1 MRGHPCGVPWAEGGH
16 KGRPCRG
23 SETLVT
29 LSSPLQEIPG
39 VGPARARALAEA
51 GYETVRDLLHH
62 LPARYDDR
70 RGVHAVAEAVAGGS
84 YTLRGR
90 LGSVRRIRTRRRGF
104 SLVRGILSDGTSS
117 IPVVWFNRPYLASG
131 SLEGAEW
138 LLHGEVRE
146 GRSGPELL
154 NPSCE
159 RPEQAI
165 HGARIVP
172 VYPAAGGIG
181 PALLRRILDTILE
194 KVDLRREVP
203 ETLPADLLA
212 RRGLPPL
219 GEALHALHAPA
230 EGDPGELNGRRS
242 PAHARVIYQELLELQ
257 LGLALLRGRE
267 RDERRTRSYP
277 VDGSLRSVARSILPF
292 PLTAAQKRALREIVA
307 DLQGPRPMLRLLQG
321 DVGSGKT
328 IVAALAL
335 VVALENGY
343 QGALMAPT
351 QLVAEQHFASLE
363 RLLGNRYRLGL
374 FTGTKGDSRL
384 REELA
389 AGEIRL
395 AVGTHALIQ
404 EGIGFLDLGLAVVDE
419 QHRFGVLQR
428 GLLRD
433 KGGAGGQAPDLLVMT
448 ATPIPRSLALAA
460 WGDLDVST
468 IDELPPGRT
477 PIATEVLPVKKRRE
491 VYKRLREELEAGGR
505 AYVVFPLIEEGVEEM
520 GERVRE
526 YLSDVPS
533 AVLHGRMP
541 AAERARAMAAFAAG
555 EVRVLISTTV
565 IEVGVDVPEATWM
578 VIESAERFGLAQ
590 LHQLRGRVGRGPR
603 PSRCIALHGKLTE
616 SGERRLKAFEE
627 TTDGFRIAEEDLA
640 IRGPGELLGLRQAG
654 LPGFRVARL
663 PDDLEWLEKA
673 RDDARELLA
682 RPGELEMLRQRM
694 EPKQRGEAGGV

>member
-1 MRGHPCGVPWAEGGH
+1 M
-16 KGRPCRG
+16 
-23 SETLVT
+23 
-29 LSSPLQEIPG
+29 
-39 VGPARARALAEA
+39 GPARARALSEA
-51 GYETVRDLLHH
+51 GYETVSGLLYH
-62 LPARYDDR
+62 LPFRYEDR
-70 RGVHAVAEAVAGGS
+70 RVVHAVSDAVSGGS

-90 LGSVRRIRTRRRGF
+90 LASVRRIRTHRRAF
-104 SLVRGILSDGTSS
+104 SLVRGVLSDGTGS
-117 IPVVWFNRPYLASG
+117 IPVVWFNRPYLASQ
-131 SLEGAEW
+131 SLEGEEW

-146 GRSGPELL
+146 SKSGPELL

-165 HGARIVP
+165 HGARIAP

-194 KVDLRREVP
+194 KVDLPSEVP

-212 RRGLPPL
+212 RHGLPPL
-219 GEALHALHAPA
+219 GEALQALHAPE
-230 EGDPGELNGRRS
+230 EGNPEELNRRRS
-242 PAHARVIYQELLELQ
+242 PAHLRLIYEELLKLQ
-257 LGLALLRGRE
+257 LGLALLRERE
-267 RDERRTRSYP
+267 RDEKRTRRYS
-277 VDGSLRSVARSILPF
+277 VDDRLRGVARSILPF
-292 PLTAAQKRALREIVA
+292 PLTRAQKRALREIVA

-343 QGALMAPT
+343 QGAFMAPT

-363 RLLGNRYRLGL
+363 RLLGSRYRLGL

-384 REELA
+384 RKELA

-404 EGIGFLDLGLAVVDE
+404 EGIGFRDLGLAVVDE

-428 GLLRD
+428 GLLRS
-433 KGGAGGQAPDLLVMT
+433 KGKTPDMLVMT

-477 PIATEVLPVKKRRE
+477 PIGTEVLLTKKRKE

-505 AYVVFPLIEEGVEEM
+505 AYVVFPVIEEGVEEM

-526 YLSDVPS
+526 YLSDFPS
-533 AVLHGRMP
+533 AVLHGRIP
-541 AAERARAMAAFAAG
+541 AAERERTMAAFAAG

-654 LPGFRVARL
+654 LPGFRIARL
-663 PDDLEWLEKA
+663 PDDLEWLKKA
-673 RDDARELLA
+673 RDDAKELLP
-682 RPGELEMLRQRM
+682 RLGELELLRQSVQ
-694 EPKQRGEAGGV
+694 PKGSGEVGGL

>member
-1 MRGHPCGVPWAEGGH
+1 
-16 KGRPCRG
+16 
-23 SETLVT
+23 
-29 LSSPLQEIPG
+29 
-39 VGPARARALAEA
+39 VGPARARALSEA
-51 GYETVRDLLHH
+51 GYETVRDLLYH
-62 LPARYDDR
+62 LPFRYEDR
-70 RGVHAVAEAVAGGS
+70 RAVHAVSDAAPGGS

-90 LGSVRRIRTRRRGF
+90 LASVRRIRTHRRGF
-104 SLVRGILSDGTSS
+104 SLVRGILSDGTGS
-117 IPVVWFNRPYLASG
+117 IPVVWFNRPYLASQ
-131 SLEGAEW
+131 SLEGEEW

-146 GRSGPELL
+146 SKSGPELL

-159 RPEQAI
+159 RPDQAI
-165 HGARIVP
+165 HGARIAP

-194 KVDLRREVP
+194 KVDLPREVP

-219 GEALHALHAPA
+219 GEALQALHAPE
-230 EGDPGELNGRRS
+230 EGDPEELNRRRS
-242 PAHARVIYQELLELQ
+242 PAHGRLIYQELLELQ
-257 LGLALLRGRE
+257 LGLALLRERE
-267 RDERRTRSYP
+267 RDEKRTRHYS
-277 VDGSLRSVARSILPF
+277 VDDKLRGVARSVLPF
-292 PLTAAQKRALREIVA
+292 PLTRAQKRALREIVT

-343 QGALMAPT
+343 QGAFMAPT
-351 QLVAEQHFASLE
+351 QLVAEQHFASLQ
-363 RLLGNRYRLGL
+363 RLLGDRYRLGL
-374 FTGTKGDSRL
+374 FTGSR
-384 REELA
+384 RA
-389 AGEIRL
+389 VAGEVQL

-404 EGIGFLDLGLAVVDE
+404 EGFEFRNLGLAVVDE

-428 GLLRD
+428 GLLRS
-433 KGGAGGQAPDLLVMT
+433 KGKTPDMLVMT

-477 PIATEVLPVKKRRE
+477 PIATEVLPIKKRRE
-491 VYKRLREELEAGGR
+491 VYKRLREELNAGGR
-505 AYVVFPLIEEGVEEM
+505 AYVVFPTIEEGSASVAEL
-520 GERVRE
+520 GEKVRE
-526 YLSDVPS
+526 YLSDIPS

-541 AAERARAMAAFAAG
+541 AAERERTMAAFAAG

-565 IEVGVDVPEATWM
+565 IEVGMDVPEATWM

-590 LHQLRGRVGRGPR
+590 LHQLRGRVGRGAR
-603 PSRCIALHGKLTE
+603 PSRCLALHGKLTE

-654 LPGFRVARL
+654 LPGFRIARL

-673 RDDARELLA
+673 RDDARDLLP
-682 RPGELEMLRQRM
+682 RLGELDLLRQSVQ
-694 EPKQRGEAGGV
+694 PKGSGEVGGL

>member
-1 MRGHPCGVPWAEGGH
+1 
-16 KGRPCRG
+16 
-23 SETLVT
+23 
-29 LSSPLQEIPG
+29 

-51 GYETVRDLLHH
+51 GYRTVEELLRH
-62 LPARYDDR
+62 LPFRYEDR
-70 RGVHAVAEAVAGGS
+70 RSVRAVSEAVPGSS

-90 LGSVRRIRTRRRGF
+90 LTSVRRIRTHRRGF
-104 SLVRGILSDGTSS
+104 SLVRGVLSDATGS
-117 IPVVWFNRPYLASG
+117 IPVVWFNRPYLASQ
-131 SLEGAEW
+131 SLEGEEW

-146 GRSGPELL
+146 SKSGPELL

-165 HGARIVP
+165 HGARIAP

-194 KVDLRREVP
+194 TMDLTREVP
-203 ETLPADLLA
+203 ETLPADLLD

-219 GEALHALHAPA
+219 GEALQALHAPHA
-230 EGDPGELNGRRS
+230 PETDPDELNQRRS
-242 PAHARVIYQELLELQ
+242 PAHQRLIYEELLRLQ
-257 LGLALLRGRE
+257 LGLALLRERE
-267 RDERRTRSYP
+267 RDEARTRHYRI
-277 VDGSLRSVARSILPF
+277 DDRLRGVARSVLPF
-292 PLTAAQKRALREIVA
+292 PLTRAQKKALKEIVD
-307 DLQGPRPMLRLLQG
+307 DLQGPKPMLRLLQG

-343 QGALMAPT
+343 QGAFMAPT
-351 QLVAEQHFASLE
+351 QLVAEQHYATLR
-363 RLLGNRYRLGL
+363 RLLGDRYRLGL
-374 FTGTKGDSRL
+374 FTGNR
-384 REELA
+384 RPPV
-389 AGEIRL
+389 GEVQL

-404 EGIGFLDLGLAVVDE
+404 EGVEFRNLGLAVVDE

-428 GLLRD
+428 GLLRA
-433 KGGAGGQAPDLLVMT
+433 KGEAPDMLVMT

-477 PIATEVLPVKKRRE
+477 PVATEVLPQKKRRE
-491 VYKRLREELEAGGR
+491 VYQRLREELTAGGR
-505 AYVVFPLIEEGVEEM
+505 AYVVFPVIEEGVEEM

-526 YLSDVPS
+526 YLSDFPS

-541 AAERARAMAAFAAG
+541 PADRERTMAAFAAG
-555 EVRVLISTTV
+555 EVRVLVATTV

-603 PSRCIALHGKLTE
+603 PSRCLALHGKLTE
-616 SGERRLKAFEE
+616 AGERRLNAFAE

-663 PDDLEWLEKA
+663 PEDLDWLRIA
-673 RDDARELLA
+673 RDDARELLP
-682 RPGELEMLRQRM
+682 RLRELELPP
-694 EPKQRGEAGGV
+694 EWRGRGV

>member
-1 MRGHPCGVPWAEGGH
+1 M
-16 KGRPCRG
+16 
-23 SETLVT
+23 
-29 LSSPLQEIPG
+29 
-39 VGPARARALAEA
+39 GPARARALSEA
-51 GYETVRDLLHH
+51 GYETVRDLLYH
-62 LPARYDDR
+62 LPFRYEDR
-70 RGVHAVAEAVAGGS
+70 RAVHAVSDAAPGGS

-90 LGSVRRIRTRRRGF
+90 LASVRRIRTHRRGF
-104 SLVRGILSDGTSS
+104 SLVRGILSDGTGS
-117 IPVVWFNRPYLASG
+117 IPVVWFNRPYLASQ
-131 SLEGAEW
+131 SLEGEEW

-146 GRSGPELL
+146 SKSGPELL

-159 RPEQAI
+159 RPDQAI
-165 HGARIVP
+165 HGARIAP

-194 KVDLRREVP
+194 KVDLPREVP

-219 GEALHALHAPA
+219 GEALQALHAPE
-230 EGDPGELNGRRS
+230 EGDPEELNRRRS
-242 PAHARVIYQELLELQ
+242 PAHGRLIYQELLELQ
-257 LGLALLRGRE
+257 LGLALLRERE
-267 RDERRTRSYP
+267 RDEKRTRHYS
-277 VDGSLRSVARSILPF
+277 VDDKLRGVARSVLPF
-292 PLTAAQKRALREIVA
+292 PLTRAQKRALREIVT

-343 QGALMAPT
+343 QGAFMAPT
-351 QLVAEQHFASLE
+351 QLVAEQHFASLQ
-363 RLLGNRYRLGL
+363 RLLGDRYRLGL
-374 FTGTKGDSRL
+374 FTGSR
-384 REELA
+384 RA
-389 AGEIRL
+389 VAGEVQL

-404 EGIGFLDLGLAVVDE
+404 EGFEFRNLGLAVVDE

-428 GLLRD
+428 GLLRS
-433 KGGAGGQAPDLLVMT
+433 KGKTPDMLVMT

-477 PIATEVLPVKKRRE
+477 PIATEVLPIKKRRE
-491 VYKRLREELEAGGR
+491 VYKRLREELNAGGR
-505 AYVVFPLIEEGVEEM
+505 AYVVFPTIEEGSASVAEL
-520 GERVRE
+520 GEKVRE
-526 YLSDVPS
+526 YLSDIPS

-541 AAERARAMAAFAAG
+541 AAERERTMAAFAAG

-565 IEVGVDVPEATWM
+565 IEVGMDVPEATWM

-590 LHQLRGRVGRGPR
+590 LHQLRGRVGRGAR
-603 PSRCIALHGKLTE
+603 PSRCLALHGKLTE

-654 LPGFRVARL
+654 LPGFRIARL

-673 RDDARELLA
+673 RDDARDLLP
-682 RPGELEMLRQRM
+682 RLGELDLLRQSVQ
-694 EPKQRGEAGGV
+694 PKGSGEVGGL

>member
-1 MRGHPCGVPWAEGGH
+1 V
-16 KGRPCRG
+16 GR
-23 SETLVT
+23 
-29 LSSPLQEIPG
+29 
-39 VGPARARALAEA
+39 ARARALSEA
-51 GYETVRDLLHH
+51 GYRTVEDLLYHLPFRYEDRRDLR
-62 LPARYDDR
+62 P
-70 RGVHAVAEAVAGGS
+70 VSEAVPGGS

-90 LGSVRRIRTRRRGF
+90 LASVRRIRTHRRGF
-104 SLVRGILSDGTSS
+104 SLVRGVLTDSTGS
-117 IPVVWFNRPYLASG
+117 IPVVWFNRPWLAG
-131 SLEGAEW
+131 QSLEGEEW

-146 GRSGPELL
+146 SKSGPELL

-165 HGARIVP
+165 HGARIAP

-181 PALLRRILDTILE
+181 PALFRRIFDTILE
-194 KVDLRREVP
+194 ELDFQIS

-219 GEALHALHAPA
+219 GDALRALHAP
-230 EGDPGELNGRRS
+230 EGDVEELNRRRS
-242 PAHARVIYQELLELQ
+242 PAHARLIYQELLELQ
-257 LGLALLRGRE
+257 LGLALLRERE
-267 RDERRTRSYP
+267 RDEKRTRLYS
-277 VDGSLRSVARSILPF
+277 VDDKLRDVARSILPF
-292 PLTAAQKRALREIVA
+292 PLTRAQKRVLREIVA

-343 QGALMAPT
+343 QGAFMAPT

-363 RLLGNRYRLGL
+363 RLLGDRYRLGL
-374 FTGTKGDSRL
+374 FTGTRRSAGP
-384 REELA
+384 
-389 AGEIRL
+389 AGETQL

-404 EGIGFLDLGLAVVDE
+404 EGFELPNLGLAVVDE

-428 GLLRD
+428 GLLRA
-433 KGGAGGQAPDLLVMT
+433 KGQTPDMLVMT

-468 IDELPPGRT
+468 IDELPPGRI

-491 VYKRLREELEAGGR
+491 VYKRLREELKAGGR
-505 AYVVFPLIEEGVEEM
+505 AYVVFPVIEEGSVASVSEM

-526 YLSDVPS
+526 YLSDFPS

-541 AAERARAMAAFAAG
+541 AAERERTMAAFAAG

-590 LHQLRGRVGRGPR
+590 LHQLRGRVGRGAR

-654 LPGFRVARL
+654 LPGFRIARL
-663 PDDLEWLEKA
+663 PDDLEWLQKA
-673 RDDARELLA
+673 RDDARELLP
-682 RPGELEMLRQRM
+682 RLGELEQLRQRVT
-694 EPKQRGEAGGV
+694 PKQRGEVGGV

>member
-1 MRGHPCGVPWAEGGH
+1 
-16 KGRPCRG
+16 
-23 SETLVT
+23 
-29 LSSPLQEIPG
+29 
-39 VGPARARALAEA
+39 VGPARARALSEA
-51 GYETVRDLLHH
+51 GYQTVRELLYH
-62 LPARYDDR
+62 LPFRYEDR
-70 RGVHAVAEAVAGGS
+70 RVVHAVSEAVGGGS

-90 LGSVRRIRTRRRGF
+90 LASVRRLRTHRRGF
-104 SLVRGILSDGTSS
+104 SLVRGILSDGTGS
-117 IPVVWFNRPYLASG
+117 IPVVWFNRPYLVSQL
-131 SLEGAEW
+131 LEGEEW

-146 GRSGPELL
+146 SKSGPELL

-165 HGARIVP
+165 HGARIAP

-194 KVDLRREVP
+194 KVDLPREVP

-219 GEALHALHAPA
+219 GEALQALHAP
-230 EGDPGELNGRRS
+230 EGGDPEELNRRRS
-242 PAHARVIYQELLELQ
+242 PAHGRLIYQELLELQ
-257 LGLALLRGRE
+257 LGLALLRERE
-267 RDERRTRSYP
+267 RDEKRTRHYS
-277 VDGSLRSVARSILPF
+277 VDDKLRGVARSILPF
-292 PLTAAQKRALREIVA
+292 PLTKAQKRALREIVA

-343 QGALMAPT
+343 QGAFMAPT
-351 QLVAEQHFASLE
+351 QLVAEQHFASLQ
-363 RLLGNRYRLGL
+363 RLLGDRYRLGL
-374 FTGTKGDSRL
+374 FTGSR
-384 REELA
+384 RSA
-389 AGEIRL
+389 IGEVQL

-404 EGIGFLDLGLAVVDE
+404 EGFELRNLGLAVVDE

-428 GLLRD
+428 GMLRA
-433 KGGAGGQAPDLLVMT
+433 KGQTPDMLVMT

-477 PIATEVLPVKKRRE
+477 PIATEVLAIKKRRE

-505 AYVVFPLIEEGVEEM
+505 AYVVFPVIEEGSVASVSDM

-526 YLSDVPS
+526 YLSDFPS

-541 AAERARAMAAFAAG
+541 AAERERTMAAFAAG

-590 LHQLRGRVGRGPR
+590 LHQLRGRVGRGAR
-603 PSRCIALHGKLTE
+603 PSRCLALHGKLTE

-654 LPGFRVARL
+654 LPGFRIARL

-673 RDDARELLA
+673 RDDARELLP
-682 RPGELEMLRQRM
+682 RLGELDLLRQQVT
-694 EPKQRGEAGGV
+694 PKGNGEVGGL

>member
-1 MRGHPCGVPWAEGGH
+1 AWSSSSSRSPEALL
-16 KGRPCRG
+16 K
-23 SETLVT
+23 
-29 LSSPLQEIPG
+29 LSSPLSEIPG
-39 VGPARARALAEA
+39 VGLARARALAEA
-51 GYETVRDLLHH
+51 GYATVRDLLHH
-62 LPARYDDR
+62 LPFRYEDR
-70 RGVHAVAEAVAGGS
+70 RDVRAVSEAVPGGS

-90 LGSVRRIRTRRRGF
+90 LSSVRRIHTRRRGF
-104 SLVRGILSDGTSS
+104 SLVRGVLADPTGSV
-117 IPVVWFNRPYLASG
+117 PVVWFNRPYMASQP
-131 SLEGAEW
+131 LEGAEW

-146 GRSGPELL
+146 SKSGPELL

-165 HGARIVP
+165 HGARIAP

-181 PALLRRILDTILE
+181 PALLRRIFDTILE
-194 KVDLRREVP
+194 EVDFQVP

-219 GEALHALHAPA
+219 GEALKALHAP
-230 EGDPGELNGRRS
+230 EGDVEELNRRRS
-242 PAHARVIYQELLELQ
+242 PAHGRLIYEELLNLQ
-257 LGLALLRGRE
+257 LGLALLRERE
-267 RDERRTRSYP
+267 REETRTRRYS
-277 VDGSLRSVARSILPF
+277 VDDRLRDVARSILPF
-292 PLTAAQKRALREIVA
+292 PLTRAQKRALREIVA

-343 QGALMAPT
+343 QGAFMAPT
-351 QLVAEQHFASLE
+351 QLVAEQHFASLR
-363 RLLGNRYRLGL
+363 RLLGDRYRLGL
-374 FTGTKGDSRL
+374 FTGARRS
-384 REELA
+384 
-389 AGEIRL
+389 AGEVQL

-404 EGIGFLDLGLAVVDE
+404 EGVEFRNLGLAVVDE

-428 GLLRD
+428 SLLRA
-433 KGGAGGQAPDLLVMT
+433 KGDAPDMLVMT

-477 PIATEVLPVKKRRE
+477 PIATEVLPAKRRRE
-491 VYKRLREELEAGGR
+491 IYKRLREELKEGGR
-505 AYVVFPLIEEGVEEM
+505 AYVVFPVIEEGVEEM

-526 YLSDVPS
+526 YLSDFPS

-541 AAERARAMAAFAAG
+541 PAERERTMAAFAAG
-555 EVRVLISTTV
+555 EARVLVATTV

-603 PSRCIALHGKLTE
+603 PSRCIALHGKLTG
-616 SGERRLKAFEE
+616 SGERRLKAFAE

-663 PDDLEWLEKA
+663 PEDLEWLEKA
-673 RDDARELLA
+673 RDDARELLP
-682 RPGELEMLRQRM
+682 RLKELGL
-694 EPKQRGEAGGV
+694 PDWRGKVGV

>member
-1 MRGHPCGVPWAEGGH
+1 VPWAEGGH
-16 KGRPCRG
+16 KGRPYRG
-23 SETLVT
+23 SDTLIT
-29 LSSPLQEIPG
+29 LSTPLPEIPG

-51 GYETVRDLLHH
+51 GYRTVEDLLYH
-62 LPARYDDR
+62 LPFRYEDR
-70 RGVHAVAEAVAGGS
+70 RDVRPVSEAVPGGS

-90 LGSVRRIRTRRRGF
+90 LTAVRRIRTHRRGF
-104 SLVRGILSDGTSS
+104 SLVRGILGDGTGS
-117 IPVVWFNRPYLASG
+117 IPVVWFNRPWLASQ
-131 SLEGAEW
+131 SLEGEEW

-146 GRSGPELL
+146 SKSGPELL

-165 HGARIVP
+165 HGARIAP

-181 PALLRRILDTILE
+181 PALLRRIFDTILE
-194 KVDLRREVP
+194 EVDFQVS

-219 GEALHALHAPA
+219 GEALRALHAP
-230 EGDPGELNGRRS
+230 EGDVEELNRRRS
-242 PAHARVIYQELLELQ
+242 PAHLRLIYQELLELQ
-257 LGLALLRGRE
+257 LGLALLRERE
-267 RDERRTRSYP
+267 RDEKRTRLYS
-277 VDGSLRSVARSILPF
+277 VDDRLRGVARSVLPF
-292 PLTAAQKRALREIVA
+292 PLTRAQKKALREIVA

-343 QGALMAPT
+343 QGAFMAPT
-351 QLVAEQHFASLE
+351 QLVAEQHFASLQ
-363 RLLGNRYRLGL
+363 RLLGDRYRLGL
-374 FTGTKGDSRL
+374 FTGARRS
-384 REELA
+384 A
-389 AGEIRL
+389 AGEVQL

-404 EGIGFLDLGLAVVDE
+404 EGIEFRNLGLAVVDE

-428 GLLRD
+428 GLLRA
-433 KGGAGGQAPDLLVMT
+433 KGEAPDMLVMT

-505 AYVVFPLIEEGVEEM
+505 AYVVFPVIEEGSVASVSEM

-526 YLSDVPS
+526 YLSDFPS

-541 AAERARAMAAFAAG
+541 AAERERTMAAFAAG

-590 LHQLRGRVGRGPR
+590 LHQLRGRVGRGTR

-654 LPGFRVARL
+654 LPGFRIARL
-663 PDDLEWLEKA
+663 PDDLEWLQKA
-673 RDDARELLA
+673 RDDARELLP
-682 RPGELEMLRQRM
+682 RLGELELLPRWH
-694 EPKQRGEAGGV
+694 GA

>member
-1 MRGHPCGVPWAEGGH
+1 VRGL
-16 KGRPCRG
+16 KL
-23 SETLVT
+23 T
-29 LSSPLQEIPG
+29 SPLSEIPG

-51 GYETVRDLLHH
+51 GYGTVGDLLYH
-62 LPARYDDR
+62 LPFRYEDR
-70 RGVHAVAEAVAGGS
+70 RDVRPVSEAAPGAS
-84 YTLRGR
+84 CTLRGR
-90 LGSVRRIRTRRRGF
+90 LTSVRRIRTHRRGF
-104 SLVRGILSDGTSS
+104 SLVRGLLSDGTGS
-117 IPVVWFNRPYLASG
+117 IPVFWFNRPYLASQ
-131 SLEGAEW
+131 SLEGEEW

-146 GRSGPELL
+146 SKSGPELL

-165 HGARIVP
+165 HGARIAP

-181 PALLRRILDTILE
+181 PALLRRIFDTILE
-194 KVDLRREVP
+194 EVDFQVS

-219 GEALHALHAPA
+219 AEALRALHAP
-230 EGDPGELNGRRS
+230 EGDVEELNQRRS
-242 PAHARVIYQELLELQ
+242 PAHLRLIYQELLELQ
-257 LGLALLRGRE
+257 LGLALLRERE
-267 RDERRTRSYP
+267 RDEKRTRIYS
-277 VDGSLRSVARSILPF
+277 VDDRLRGVARSILPF
-292 PLTAAQKRALREIVA
+292 PLTKAQKRALREIVA

-343 QGALMAPT
+343 QGAFMAPT

-363 RLLGNRYRLGL
+363 RLLGKRYRLGL
-374 FTGTKGDSRL
+374 FTGSR
-384 REELA
+384 RPP
-389 AGEIRL
+389 AGEIQL
-395 AVGTHALIQ
+395 AVGTHALLQ
-404 EGIGFLDLGLAVVDE
+404 EGVELRNLGLAVVDE

-428 GLLRD
+428 GLLRA
-433 KGGAGGQAPDLLVMT
+433 KGETTPDMLVMT

-477 PIATEVLPVKKRRE
+477 PIATEVLSVKKRRE
-491 VYKRLREELEAGGR
+491 VYKRLREELKAGGR
-505 AYVVFPLIEEGVEEM
+505 AYVVFPVIEEGVEEM

-526 YLSDVPS
+526 YLSDFPS

-541 AAERARAMAAFAAG
+541 AAERERTMAAFAAG
-555 EVRVLISTTV
+555 EVRVLVSTTV

-616 SGERRLKAFEE
+616 SGERRLEAFEK

-654 LPGFRVARL
+654 LPGFRIARL
-663 PDDLEWLEKA
+663 PEDLEWLEKA
-673 RDDARELLA
+673 RDDARELLP
-682 RPGELEMLRQRM
+682 RLGELELLPRWH
-694 EPKQRGEAGGV
+694 GA

>member
-1 MRGHPCGVPWAEGGH
+1 M
-16 KGRPCRG
+16 
-23 SETLVT
+23 
-29 LSSPLQEIPG
+29 
-39 VGPARARALAEA
+39 GPARARALAEA
-51 GYETVRDLLHH
+51 GYGTVGDLLYH
-62 LPARYDDR
+62 LPFRYEDR
-70 RGVHAVAEAVAGGS
+70 RDVRAVAEAAPGAS

-90 LGSVRRIRTRRRGF
+90 LTSVRRIRTHRRGF
-104 SLVRGILSDGTSS
+104 SLVRGLLSDGTGS
-117 IPVVWFNRPYLASG
+117 IPVVWFNRPWLASQL
-131 SLEGAEW
+131 LEGEEW

-146 GRSGPELL
+146 SKSGPELL

-165 HGARIVP
+165 HGARIAP

-181 PALLRRILDTILE
+181 PALLRRIFDTILAE
-194 KVDLRREVP
+194 VDFQVS

-219 GEALHALHAPA
+219 GEALRALHSPGGAP
-230 EGDPGELNGRRS
+230 EGGVEELNRRRS
-242 PAHARVIYQELLELQ
+242 PAHLRLIYQELLELQ
-257 LGLALLRGRE
+257 LGLVLLRERE
-267 RDERRTRSYP
+267 RDEKRTRHYR
-277 VDGSLRSVARSILPF
+277 VDDRLRGVARSILPF
-292 PLTAAQKRALREIVA
+292 PLTRAQKRALREIVA

-335 VVALENGY
+335 VMALENGY
-343 QGALMAPT
+343 QGAFMAPT
-351 QLVAEQHFASLE
+351 QLVAEQHFANLQ
-363 RLLGNRYRLGL
+363 RLLGDRYRLGL
-374 FTGTKGDSRL
+374 FTGARRST
-384 REELA
+384 
-389 AGEIRL
+389 GEVQL

-404 EGIGFLDLGLAVVDE
+404 EGVEFRNLGLAVVDE

-428 GLLRD
+428 GLLRA
-433 KGGAGGQAPDLLVMT
+433 KGEAPDMLVMT

-477 PIATEVLPVKKRRE
+477 PIATEVVGVKKRRQ
-491 VYKRLREELEAGGR
+491 VYKRLREELKAGGR
-505 AYVVFPLIEEGVEEM
+505 AYVVFPVIEEGVEEM

-526 YLSDVPS
+526 YLSDFPS

-541 AAERARAMAAFAAG
+541 AAERERTMAAFAAG
-555 EVRVLISTTV
+555 EVRVLVSTTV

-603 PSRCIALHGKLTE
+603 PSRCLALHGKLTE
-616 SGERRLKAFEE
+616 SGERRLKAFEK

-654 LPGFRVARL
+654 LPGFRIARL
-663 PDDLEWLEKA
+663 PEDLEWLEKA
-673 RDDARELLA
+673 RDDARELLP
-682 RPGELEMLRQRM
+682 RMGELELL
-694 EPKQRGEAGGV
+694 PGWHGEVGRL

>member
-1 MRGHPCGVPWAEGGH
+1 M
-16 KGRPCRG
+16 
-23 SETLVT
+23 
-29 LSSPLQEIPG
+29 
-39 VGPARARALAEA
+39 GPARARALAEA
-51 GYETVRDLLHH
+51 GYQTVQGLLYH
-62 LPARYDDR
+62 LPFRYEDR
-70 RGVHAVAEAVAGGS
+70 RVVHAVSEAVGGGS

-90 LGSVRRIRTRRRGF
+90 LASVRRLRTHRRGF
-104 SLVRGILSDGTSS
+104 SLVRGILSDGTGS
-117 IPVVWFNRPYLASG
+117 IPVVWFNRPYLASQ
-131 SLEGAEW
+131 SLEGEEW

-146 GRSGPELL
+146 SKSGPELL

-165 HGARIVP
+165 HGARIAP

-181 PALLRRILDTILE
+181 PALLRRIFDTILE
-194 KVDLRREVP
+194 EVDFQVT
-203 ETLPADLLA
+203 ETLPADLLDH
-212 RRGLPPL
+212 RGLPRL
-219 GEALHALHAPA
+219 GEALRALHAP
-230 EGDPGELNGRRS
+230 EGDVEELNRRRS
-242 PAHARVIYQELLELQ
+242 PAHLRLIYQELLELQ
-257 LGLALLRGRE
+257 LGLALLRERE
-267 RDERRTRSYP
+267 RDEKRTRHYS
-277 VDGSLRSVARSILPF
+277 VDDKLRGVARSILPF
-292 PLTAAQKRALREIVA
+292 PLTKAQKRALREIVA

-343 QGALMAPT
+343 QGAFMAPT
-351 QLVAEQHFASLE
+351 QLVAEQHFASLK
-363 RLLGNRYRLGL
+363 RLLGDRYRLGL
-374 FTGTKGDSRL
+374 FTGSR
-384 REELA
+384 RSA
-389 AGEIRL
+389 AGEVQL

-404 EGIGFLDLGLAVVDE
+404 EGFELRNLGLAVVDE

-428 GLLRD
+428 GLLRS
-433 KGGAGGQAPDLLVMT
+433 KGKTPDMLVMT

-505 AYVVFPLIEEGVEEM
+505 AYVVFPVIEEGVEDM

-526 YLSDVPS
+526 YLSDFPS

-541 AAERARAMAAFAAG
+541 APERERTMAAFAAG

-603 PSRCIALHGKLTE
+603 PSRCLALHGKLTE

-654 LPGFRVARL
+654 LPGFRIARL

-673 RDDARELLA
+673 RDDAKELLP
-682 RPGELEMLRQRM
+682 RLGELELLRQRVT
-694 EPKQRGEAGGV
+694 PKGSGEVGGSGL